1 MVDHR
6 REVRSEQRRL
16 GASLMDVFLE
26 RIVLTL
32 TILFVSVG
40 GFLIWNELLIRE
52 EIVIAAVREDA
63 KAYSTALTAFRS
75 LYTSEV
81 VQRLVDL
88 DVEVTHD
95 YEERSGAIP
104 LPATLSMKIGERI
117 GELGGD
123 IRSRLYSPYPF
134 PWREAEGG
142 LRDKF
147 SEDAWKALSTDPDE
161 PYSQVEEING
171 RSWLRYAT
179 ADRMRAS
186 CIDCHNTH
194 ASSPKSDW
202 EVGDLRGVLEVDVP
216 MDRAMAR
223 TRAELQGT
231 ILLYAVLGFVA
242 VTVLAIVI
250 GRLRRTSTELER
262 RVAARTDELQRKN
275 AELERFTYTVSHD
288 LKTPLITIAGF
299 AGLLPKKAAQG
310 DVAGLEADV
319 ERIQRAT
326 RRMNLLLEDLL
337 ALSRI
342 GHIIDASGV
351 VDLGDVAE
359 EALALCSGV
368 IEARG
373 VEVTIAQGLPAVVA
387 DRTRMIEVFQNLIE
401 NAVRFMGDQPAP
413 RIEIGTE
420 VRDGE
425 TVCFVRD
432 NGVGIDPENLARVF
446 GMFERLEERGEGTGI
461 GLALVERII
470 EVHGGRI
477 WAESEGK
484 GTGTTFLF
492 TVSW

>member
-1 MVDHR
+1 
-6 REVRSEQRRL
+6 
-16 GASLMDVFLE
+16 MDVFIG
-26 RIVLTL
+26 RTVLTL
-32 TILFVSVG
+32 TILFASVG
-40 GFLIWNELLIRE
+40 TFLIWNESQVRQ
-52 EIVIAAVREDA
+52 EIVVASIREDA
-63 KAYSTALTAFRS
+63 KAYSVALKAFRS

-81 VQRLVDL
+81 VRRLVDL
-88 DVEVTHD
+88 EIEVTHD

-123 IRSRLYSPYPF
+123 IHSQLYSPFPF
-134 PWREAEGG
+134 PWRKAEGG
-142 LRDKF
+142 LRDEF
-147 SEDAWKALSTDPDE
+147 SEDAWRALSMDPGV
-161 PYSQVEEING
+161 PFSRIEEIDG
-171 RSWLRYAT
+171 RLSLRYAT
-179 ADRMRAS
+179 ADLMRPS

-194 ASSPKSDW
+194 GSTPKSDW
-202 EVGDLRGVLEVDVP
+202 EVGDLRGVLEVDIP

-223 TRAELQGT
+223 TRAELQRT
-231 ILLYAVLGFVA
+231 ILLYGVLGIAA

-250 GRLRRTSTELER
+250 GRLKRMSAELEGL
-262 RVAARTDELQRKN
+262 VAARTDELERKN
-275 AELERFTYTVSHD
+275 TELERFTYTVSHD

-299 AGLLPKKAAQG
+299 AGLLPKKAAKG

-342 GHIIDASGV
+342 GHVIDASGV
-351 VDLGDVAE
+351 VDLGDVAD
-359 EALALCSGV
+359 EAVALCSGV
-368 IEARG
+368 IEARC
-373 VEVTIAQGLPAVVA
+373 VELTIAEGLPSVVA

-413 RIEIGTE
+413 RIDIGTE
-420 VRDGE
+420 VREDE

-446 GMFERLEERGEGTGI
+446 GMFERLDEGGAGTGI

-477 WAESEGK
+477 WAESEGQGK
-484 GTGTTFLF
+484 GATFLF